1 MSRRSR
7 CVGIVVIAL
16 VTAQV
21 GCARP
26 SWMKMPDLP
35 DMPDVDMPDLPM
47 IELPSLGGSDGPA
60 RSSEVEIVES
70 NEVTDFYGRASEFY
84 RRLEGRRFNS
94 IASFRDAG
102 LREYFG
108 SDQSFVDYYAD
119 LADDLS
125 TASFERSVPLRTDV
139 QEFLVDAPG
148 RARVKVRIV
157 GEDGRPL
164 RFWAAS
170 VEREDRWERRDG
182 RWWIVPGRS

>member
-1 MSRRSR
+1 MRARS
-7 CVGIVVIAL
+7 CLLAIAL
-16 VTAQV
+16 PLVLAQV

-26 SWMKMPDLP
+26 SWLKLPSMPEMPDLP
-35 DMPDVDMPDLPM
+35 V
-47 IELPSLGGSDGPA
+47 ISLPSWGGDDDGPA
-60 RSSEVEIVES
+60 RSSEIEIANS
-70 NEVTDFYGRASEFY
+70 NEVTDFYARASEFY

-108 SDQSFVDYYAD
+108 SEASFVDYYAD

-125 TASFERSVPLRTDV
+125 TAWFERSVPLHTDV

-148 RARVKVRIV
+148 RARVKIRIV

-164 RFWAAS
+164 RFWATS
-170 VEREDRWERRDG
+170 VRREDRWERREG
-182 RWWIVPGRS
+182 RWWIIPGRS

>member
-1 MSRRSR
+1 MSRRGGR
-7 CVGIVVIAL
+7 ALALAL
-16 VTAQV
+16 VLAAVQV

-26 SWMKMPDLP
+26 SW
-35 DMPDVDMPDLPM
+35 
-47 IELPSLGGSDGPA
+47 LPSMPEMPTISLPTWGSDEGPA
-60 RSSEVEIVES
+60 RSSEVEVVNS
-70 NEVTDFYGRASEFY
+70 TEVTDFYTRSSEFY

-108 SDQSFVDYYAD
+108 TDQSFVDYYAD

-125 TASFERSVPLRTDV
+125 TASFERSVPLHAEV

-164 RFWAAS
+164 RFWATS
-170 VEREDRWERRDG
+170 VEREDRWERREG

>member
-1 MSRRSR
+1 ML
-7 CVGIVVIAL
+7 GIAVAIVS
-16 VTAQV
+16 AQV

-26 SWMKMPDLP
+26 SWLRMPS
-35 DMPDVDMPDLPM
+35 MP
-47 IELPSLGGSDGPA
+47 ELPEMPLISLPSWGGGGDGPA
-60 RSSEVEIVES
+60 RSSEVEIVSS
-70 NEVTDFYGRASEFY
+70 NEVTNFYERASEFY

-108 SDQSFVDYYAD
+108 SEASFVDYYAD
-119 LADDLS
+119 LADELA
-125 TASFERSVPLRTDV
+125 TASFERSVPLQTDV

-164 RFWAAS
+164 RFWATS
-170 VEREDRWERRDG
+170 IRREERWERREG
-182 RWWIVPGRS
+182 RWWIIPGRS

>member
-1 MSRRSR
+1 MRRRDR
-7 CVGIVVIAL
+7 CAFAVAL
-16 VTAQV
+16 VLAAAQL

-26 SWMKMPDLP
+26 SWLKMPSMP
-35 DMPDVDMPDLPM
+35 DMP
-47 IELPSLGGSDGPA
+47 SFGSGKSEEPA
-60 RSSEVEIVES
+60 RSSEVEVVES
-70 NEVTDFYGRASEFY
+70 SEVTDFYTRASEFY

-108 SDQSFVDYYAD
+108 TDQSFVDYYAT
-119 LADDLS
+119 LADELS
-125 TASFERSVPLRTDV
+125 TASFERSVPLHTDV

-164 RFWAAS
+164 RFWATS

-182 RWWIVPGRS
+182 RWWILPGRS

>member
-1 MSRRSR
+1 MRTRR
-7 CVGIVVIAL
+7 CAVLIGFAL
-16 VTAQV
+16 GMAQM

-26 SWMKMPDLP
+26 SWLKMP
-35 DMPDVDMPDLPM
+35 DMPDLPKLPV
-47 IELPSLGGSDGPA
+47 ISLPSWGGEKPGPA
-60 RSSEVEIVES
+60 RSSEIEVVS
-70 NEVTDFYGRASEFY
+70 SDEVTDFYARSSEFY

-108 SDQSFVDYYAD
+108 SDQSFVDYYAS

-125 TASFERSVPLRTDV
+125 TAAFERSVPLHTEV

-157 GEDGRPL
+157 GENGRPL
-164 RFWAAS
+164 RFWATS

-182 RWWIVPGRS
+182 RWWILPGRS

>member
-1 MSRRSR
+1 MKGRDR
-7 CVGIVVIAL
+7 CAFAVAL
-16 VTAQV
+16 VLVAAQV

-26 SWMKMPDLP
+26 SWLKMPE
-35 DMPDVDMPDLPM
+35 MPTMPT
-47 IELPSLGGSDGPA
+47 ISLPSFGSESKEPA
-60 RSSEVEIVES
+60 RSSEVEVVES
-70 NEVTDFYGRASEFY
+70 SEVTDFYTRASEFY

-108 SDQSFVDYYAD
+108 TDQSFVDYYAA
-119 LADDLS
+119 LADELS
-125 TASFERSVPLRTDV
+125 TKWFERSVPLHTDV

-164 RFWAAS
+164 RFWATS
-170 VEREDRWERRDG
+170 VEREDRWERREG